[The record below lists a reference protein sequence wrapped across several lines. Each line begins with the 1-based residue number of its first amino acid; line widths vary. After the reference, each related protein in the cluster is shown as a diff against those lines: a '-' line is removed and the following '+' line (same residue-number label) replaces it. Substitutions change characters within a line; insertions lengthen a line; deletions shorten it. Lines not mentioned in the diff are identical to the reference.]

1 MSDRKIRR
9 MKHPAVIRAATG
21 ADAPV
26 VDALLR
32 TCFPRDEEARLVQ
45 QLAIDGDLVLVL
57 VAEDDDAV
65 VGMIA
70 ASRMQVAAD
79 TREVAAVA
87 IAPLAVVRAARGQG
101 VGEALV
107 AAAIAHLRSAGV
119 ELAFVLGDPD
129 YYGRFGFDAAT
140 ARGFDSPYAGEN
152 FLGIRLNDG
161 PCVHTPGAATH
172 ARAFAALGEDA

>member
-1 MSDRKIRR
+1 
-9 MKHPAVIRAATG
+9 MKHPAVIRAATW

>member
-1 MSDRKIRR
+1 MS
-9 MKHPAVIRAATG
+9 VIRAATG
-21 ADAPV
+21 ADAPA

-32 TCFPRDEEARLVQ
+32 SCFLRDAEVRLVQ

-57 VAEDDDAV
+57 IAEEDGAIA
-65 VGMIA
+65 GMIA
-70 ASRMQVAAD
+70 ASRMQVTAD

-87 IAPLAVVRAARGQG
+87 LAPLAVARAARGQG

-119 ELAFVLGDPD
+119 ELAFVLGDPG
-129 YYGRFGFDAAT
+129 YYGRFGFEAAT
-140 ARGFDSPYAGEN
+140 ARGFDSPYAGDN
-152 FLGIRLNDG
+152 FMGIRLNDG
-161 PCVHTPGAATH
+161 PCIHAPGTAAH

>member
-1 MSDRKIRR
+1 MS
-9 MKHPAVIRAATG
+9 VIRAATG

-26 VDALLR
+26 VDTLLR
-32 TCFPRDEEARLVQ
+32 TCFPRDAEARLVQ

-57 VAEDDDAV
+57 VLVAEDDDAV
-65 VGMIA
+65 IGMIA
-70 ASRMQVAAD
+70 ASRMRVTAD

-87 IAPLAVVRAARGQG
+87 IAPLAVAKTARGQG

-119 ELAFVLGDPD
+119 ELAFVLGDPA
-129 YYGRFGFDAAT
+129 YYGRFGFEAIT
-140 ARGFDSPYAGEN
+140 ASGFDSPYAGEY
-152 FLGIRLNDG
+152 FMGIRLNDG
-161 PCVHTPGAATH
+161 PCIHTPGTAAH

>member
-1 MSDRKIRR
+1 MS
-9 MKHPAVIRAATG
+9 VIRAATG
-21 ADAPV
+21 ADAPA
-26 VDALLR
+26 VDGLLR
-32 TCFPRDEEARLVQ
+32 ACFPRDEEARLVQ

-57 VAEDDDAV
+57 VAEDAGVV

-70 ASRMQVAAD
+70 ASRMQVTAD

-87 IAPLAVVRAARGQG
+87 LAPLAVAKAARGQG

-107 AAAIAHLRSAGV
+107 AAAIAHLRGARV
-119 ELAFVLGDPD
+119 ELAFVLGDPA
-129 YYGRFGFDAAT
+129 YYGRFGFEAAT
-140 ARGFDSPYAGEN
+140 ARGFDSPYAGEY

-161 PCVHTPGAATH
+161 PCVHTPGAAVH

>member
-1 MSDRKIRR
+1 VS
-9 MKHPAVIRAATG
+9 VIRAATG
-21 ADAPV
+21 ADAPA

-32 TCFPRDEEARLVQ
+32 ACFPRDEEARLVQ

-57 VAEDDDAV
+57 VAADEGTV

-70 ASRMQVAAD
+70 ASRMQVTAD

-87 IAPLAVVRAARGQG
+87 VAPLAVAKAARGQG

-107 AAAIAHLRSAGV
+107 AAAIAHLRGAGV
-119 ELAFVLGDPD
+119 ELGFVLGDPA
-129 YYGRFGFDAAT
+129 YYGRFGFEAAT
-140 ARGFDSPYAGEN
+140 ARGFDSPYAGEY

-161 PCVHTPGAATH
+161 PCVHTPGAAIH
-172 ARAFAALGEDA
+172 AGAFAVLGEGA

>member
-1 MSDRKIRR
+1 MS
-9 MKHPAVIRAATG
+9 VIRAATG
-21 ADAPV
+21 ADAPA

-32 TCFPRDEEARLVQ
+32 ACFPRDAEARLLQ

-57 VAEDDDAV
+57 VAEDDGAV

-79 TREVAAVA
+79 TREIAAVA
-87 IAPLAVVRAARGQG
+87 IAPLAVDRTARGQG

-119 ELAFVLGDPD
+119 ELGFVLGDPA
-129 YYGRFGFDAAT
+129 YYGRFGFEATT
-140 ARGFDSPYAGEN
+140 ARGFDSPYAGEYL
-152 FLGIRLNDG
+152 LGIRLNDG
-161 PCVHTPGAATH
+161 PCVHTPGMAAH
-172 ARAFAALGEDA
+172 AQAFAALGEDA

>member
-1 MSDRKIRR
+1 MNGAMAIRS
-9 MKHPAVIRAATG
+9 ATA
-21 ADAPV
+21 ADAPA

-32 TCFPRDEEARLVQ
+32 ACFPRDGEARLVQ

-57 VAEDDDAV
+57 VAEDAGAV

-70 ASRMQVAAD
+70 ASRMHVTAD
-79 TREVAAVA
+79 TREVRGVA
-87 IAPLAVVRAARGQG
+87 IAPLAVARQARGEG

-107 AAAIAHLRSAGV
+107 AAAIARLRTAGA
-119 ELAFVLGDPD
+119 ELGFVLGDTG

-152 FLGIRLNDG
+152 FMAIRLNDG
-161 PCVHTPGAATH
+161 PCVHVPGVATH
-172 ARAFAALGEDA
+172 ARAFAGLGEDA

>member
-1 MSDRKIRR
+1 MS
-9 MKHPAVIRAATG
+9 VIRAATG
-21 ADAPV
+21 ADAPA
-26 VDALLR
+26 VDGLLR
-32 TCFPRDEEARLVQ
+32 ACFPRDEEARLVQ

-57 VAEDDDAV
+57 VAEDDGAV

-70 ASRMQVAAD
+70 ASRMQVTAD
-79 TREVAAVA
+79 TREIAAVA
-87 IAPLAVVRAARGQG
+87 VAPLAVARRKRGQG

-119 ELAFVLGDPD
+119 ELGFVLGDPA

-140 ARGFDSPYAGEN
+140 ARGFDSPYAGEYL
-152 FLGIRLNDG
+152 LGIRLNDG
-161 PCVHTPGAATH
+161 PCVHTPGAAVH

>member
-1 MSDRKIRR
+1 MS
-9 MKHPAVIRAATG
+9 VIRAATG

-32 TCFPRDEEARLVQ
+32 TCFPRDQEARLVQ

-57 VAEDDDAV
+57 VAEDGDAV

-70 ASRMQVAAD
+70 ASRMQVTAD

-87 IAPLAVVRAARGQG
+87 IAPLAVAKTARGQG

-119 ELAFVLGDPD
+119 ELAFVLGDPA
-129 YYGRFGFDAAT
+129 YYGRFGFEAIT
-140 ARGFDSPYAGEN
+140 ASGFDSPYAGEY
-152 FLGIRLNDG
+152 FMGIRLNDG
-161 PCVHTPGAATH
+161 PCIHTPGTAAH

>member
-1 MSDRKIRR
+1 MS
-9 MKHPAVIRAATG
+9 VIRAATG
-21 ADAPV
+21 ADAPA

-57 VAEDDDAV
+57 VAEDDGAV
-65 VGMIA
+65 VGTIA
-70 ASRMQVAAD
+70 GSRMQVTAD
-79 TREVAAVA
+79 TREIAAVA
-87 IAPLAVVRAARGQG
+87 IAPLAVAKAARGQG

-107 AAAIAHLRSAGV
+107 AAAIAHLRSAGA
-119 ELAFVLGDPD
+119 ELAFVLGDPA
-129 YYGRFGFDAAT
+129 YYGRFGFDATT
-140 ARGFDSPYAGEN
+140 ARGFHSPYAGEY

-161 PCVHTPGAATH
+161 PCVHTPGAASH